1 MTSLVLQPV
10 PPPFHEIVVNPT
22 GAGDLACADGYRMM
36 DNPLGLQLRDSAGLE
51 HVLTG
56 FA

>member
-22 GAGDLACADGYRMM
+22 GAGDLARPEDYPKVN
-36 DNPLGLQLRDSAGLE
+36 NPLGLQLRDSAGLE

>member
-22 GAGDLACADGYRMM
+22 GAGDLACRDDKLLEAHH
-36 DNPLGLQLRDSAGLE
+36 LCLQLRDSAGLE
-51 HVLTG
+51 QYLTG

>member
-22 GAGDLACADGYRMM
+22 GAGDLACTDGYRMM
-36 DNPLGLQLRDSAGLE
+36 DKPLGLQLRDSAGLE
-51 HVLTG
+51 HILTG

>member
-1 MTSLVLQPV
+1 MTSLVFQPV

-22 GAGDLACADGYRMM
+22 GAGDLAHRESYLFE
-36 DNPLGLQLRDSAGLE
+36 DNHLRLQLRDSAGLE
-51 HVLTG
+51 VFLTG